1 MDSVILFINIFFF
14 SLGCIGTASM
24 IFLHTC
30 LKIKLTKYFSVLFS
44 ILLFST
50 GRVLLSLYLQSKT
63 MVLPFSSTLGIIIG
77 IALSLSVYLLLC
89 NILRELNMS
98 PYNKPEILT
107 AFIISIQ
114 FIRTFFYYLKVIT
127 PASYLS
133 IVFIVLVSCYLF
145 FIGLAFY
152 KGVRPA
158 WNPAVQKIVKQIGFT
173 LLIFAPVSVL
183 FYICLFYLS
192 LQNTVSLDFVF
203 MGICGFV
210 TAKVLIEY
218 LSRIGTIP
226 IFKSSDDSF
235 ILTYKLSP
243 RESEVL
249 MLVLEGLTNKEIGE
263 KLFISYITARTH
275 VSHIFEKTG
284 TSSRIELVSK
294 VVSEKKDAE

>member
-30 LKIKLTKYFSVLFS
+30 LKTKLTKYLSILVA

-50 GRVLLSLYLQSKT
+50 GRVLLSLYLQSKNI
-63 MVLPFSSTLGIIIG
+63 VPPFSSAAGIIIG
-77 IALSLSVYLLLC
+77 IFLSVSVYLLLFR
-89 NILRELNMS
+89 ILVDLKKSR
-98 PYNKPEILT
+98 YNKPLIVSIC
-107 AFIISIQ
+107 IISIQ
-114 FIRTFFYYLKVIT
+114 LIRTVLYYLNILT
-127 PASYLS
+127 PESYMS
-133 IVFIVLVSCYLF
+133 IAFIVLVSVYLF
-145 FIGLAFY
+145 FIGASFY
-152 KGVRPA
+152 RGVKPE
-158 WNPAVQKIVKQIGFT
+158 WNPAAQKIVKQTGLT
-173 LLIFAPVSVL
+173 LLLFAPISAL
-183 FYICLFYLS
+183 FYLCLFCLS

-210 TAKVLIEY
+210 SAKVLIEY

-226 IFKSSDDSF
+226 ILKAADESF
-235 ILTYKLSP
+235 VLTYKLSP

-263 KLFISYITARTH
+263 KLFISYITVRTH

-284 TSSRIELVSK
+284 TSSRIELVAK
-294 VVSEKKDAE
+294 VVSEKKDA

>member
-24 IFLHTC
+24 VFLHTC
-30 LKIKLTKYFSVLFS
+30 LKTKLTKYFSVLFS

-50 GRVLLSLYLQSKT
+50 GRVLLSLYLQSKNI
-63 MVLPFSSTLGIIIG
+63 VFPFSSVLGIIIG

-89 NILRELNMS
+89 CVLRELS
-98 PYNKPEILT
+98 KTTYNKPVLLT
-107 AFIISIQ
+107 VCIISIQ
-114 FIRTFFYYLKVIT
+114 LIRTVLYYLKLIT
-127 PASYLS
+127 PASYVS
-133 IVFIVLVSCYLF
+133 IAFIILVSMYLF

-152 KGVRPA
+152 NGEKPE

-173 LLIFAPVSVL
+173 LLIFAPVSAL
-183 FYICLFYLS
+183 FYLCLFFLS
-192 LQNTVSLDFVF
+192 LQNTISLDFLF

-218 LSRIGTIP
+218 LSRIGTVP
-226 IFKSSDDSF
+226 VLKPDSGSF
-235 ILTYKLSP
+235 SETYKLSS
-243 RESEVL
+243 REAEVL
-249 MLVLEGLTNKEIGE
+249 VLLLEGYTNKEIGE
-263 KLFISYITARTH
+263 KLFISYITVRTH

-294 VVSEKKDAE
+294 VITTKK

>member
-24 IFLHTC
+24 VFLHTC
-30 LKIKLTKYFSVLFS
+30 LKTKLTKYFSVLFS

-50 GRVLLSLYLQSKT
+50 GRVLLSLYLQSKNI
-63 MVLPFSSTLGIIIG
+63 VFPFSSVLGIIIG

-89 NILRELNMS
+89 CVLRELS
-98 PYNKPEILT
+98 KTTYNKPVILT
-107 AFIISIQ
+107 VCIISIQ
-114 FIRTFFYYLKVIT
+114 LIRTVLYYLKLIT
-127 PASYLS
+127 PASYVS
-133 IVFIVLVSCYLF
+133 IAFIILVSMYLF

-152 KGVRPA
+152 NGEKPE

-173 LLIFAPVSVL
+173 LLIFAPVSAL
-183 FYICLFYLS
+183 FYLCLFFLS
-192 LQNTVSLDFVF
+192 LQNTISLDFLF

-218 LSRIGTIP
+218 LSRIGTVP
-226 IFKSSDDSF
+226 VLKPESGSF
-235 ILTYKLSP
+235 SETYKLSS
-243 RESEVL
+243 REAEVL
-249 MLVLEGLTNKEIGE
+249 VLLLEGYTNKEIGE
-263 KLFISYITARTH
+263 KLFISYITVRTH

-294 VVSEKKDAE
+294 VITTKK

>member
-24 IFLHTC
+24 VFLHTC
-30 LKIKLTKYFSVLFS
+30 LKTKLTKYFSVLFS

-50 GRVLLSLYLQSKT
+50 GRVLLSLYLQSKNI
-63 MVLPFSSTLGIIIG
+63 VFPFSSVLGIIIG

-89 NILRELNMS
+89 CVLRELS
-98 PYNKPEILT
+98 KTTYNKPVLLT
-107 AFIISIQ
+107 VCIISIQ
-114 FIRTFFYYLKVIT
+114 LIRTVLYYLKLIT
-127 PASYLS
+127 PASYVS
-133 IVFIVLVSCYLF
+133 IAFIILVSMYLF

-152 KGVRPA
+152 NGEKPE

-173 LLIFAPVSVL
+173 LLIFAPVSAL
-183 FYICLFYLS
+183 FYLCLFFLS
-192 LQNTVSLDFVF
+192 LQNTISLDFLF

-218 LSRIGTIP
+218 LSRIGTVP
-226 IFKSSDDSF
+226 VLKPESGSF
-235 ILTYKLSP
+235 SETYKLSS
-243 RESEVL
+243 REAEVL
-249 MLVLEGLTNKEIGE
+249 VLLLEGYTNKEIGE
-263 KLFISYITARTH
+263 KLFISYITVRTH

-294 VVSEKKDAE
+294 VITTKK

>member
-24 IFLHTC
+24 VFLHTC
-30 LKIKLTKYFSVLFS
+30 LKTKLTKYFSVLFS

-50 GRVLLSLYLQSKT
+50 GRVLLSLYLQSKNI
-63 MVLPFSSTLGIIIG
+63 VFPFSSVLGIIIG

-89 NILRELNMS
+89 CVLRELS
-98 PYNKPEILT
+98 KTTYNKPVLLT
-107 AFIISIQ
+107 VCIISIQ
-114 FIRTFFYYLKVIT
+114 LIRTVLYYLKLIT
-127 PASYLS
+127 PASYVS
-133 IVFIVLVSCYLF
+133 IAFIILVSMYLF

-152 KGVRPA
+152 NGEKPE

-173 LLIFAPVSVL
+173 LLIFAPVSAL
-183 FYICLFYLS
+183 FYLCLFFLS
-192 LQNTVSLDFVF
+192 LQNTISLDFLF

-218 LSRIGTIP
+218 LSRIGTVP
-226 IFKSSDDSF
+226 VLKPESGSF
-235 ILTYKLSP
+235 SETYKLSS
-243 RESEVL
+243 REAEVL
-249 MLVLEGLTNKEIGE
+249 VLLLEGYTNKEIGE
-263 KLFISYITARTH
+263 KLFISYITVRTH

-294 VVSEKKDAE
+294 VITIKK